1 MWWRRLFHRSESEAE
16 LEKELRF
23 HLDQHA
29 GDLIARG
36 HSPAEARRRAR
47 LALGGP
53 EQVKEGCRDARGTR
67 WLEELLQD
75 LRYGARAMSKNP
87 AFTIAALLTLALGIG
102 ANTAIFSVVNAVLL
116 RPLPYPE
123 PARLVTPVGEKNDPG
138 ARTVVSY
145 PDFLDWRDQTQAL
158 ERVAAYTQ
166 SSMLLRRGEAEPE
179 LISGANVTA
188 DLFPLLR
195 VRTAL
200 GRAFTREED
209 KPGAAP
215 VILISHDVWRNRFNA
230 DPGVIGQPLN
240 RGAAGSAI
248 VVGVLPEGFVF
259 PAQSIRTDYLRPL
272 APSLG
277 EWAER
282 RGAFSLRVLA
292 RLKQGATAGQAEAEM
307 RVIGD
312 RLERQY
318 PDAGSR
324 LGTRFVSLHES
335 VVGGVRAPLLVL
347 LGAVGLLLLVACANV
362 GNLLLARAASRH
374 REIAVRT
381 ALGASRL
388 RVVRQLLTESVLLS
402 LAGAGLGVPLAVWG
416 VRLIVGG
423 AGVALPR
430 LTDVSPDGRVTAF
443 TIAVTGLTGVAF
455 GLAPALQ
462 ASRVEL
468 HEALKEG
475 ERGASAGAARARLR
489 AALVVSEVALSLVLL
504 AGAGLLLKSFV
515 RLRGVDPGF
524 DARRVLTTAL
534 SLSKTKYPGTEQRRA
549 HFAEIVERVRAVP
562 GVESAAAIYPLPFG
576 GAESSNSFLVL
587 GREAPPPGDRPS
599 ANYRAVS
606 HDYFR
611 VMRMSLARGR
621 AFTEHDGEG
630 APPVVIVNETFAR
643 RFLPG
648 RDPLGERVVIERAGG
663 GRDVQEP
670 REIVGVVGD
679 VRHAG
684 LDEEAGPE
692 FYVPYS
698 QAPES
703 YMSVVVR
710 TAVDNPAGIGVGVRD
725 AIRAADAGQYVPAV
739 RPMTELVAE
748 SVAHRRF
755 GALLTGLFAAL
766 ALSLASVGIY
776 GVTSYTVTQRRHEI
790 GIRMALGAQP
800 RDVLRLVVGQGSR
813 QLLAGLGI
821 GLALSLAATRVLAG
835 MLYHVTPTDP
845 VTFALV
851 TLALSSVALL
861 ACYLPARRATKVDPL
876 IALRY
881 E

>member
-1 MWWRRLFHRSESEAE
+1 MDE
-16 LEKELRF
+16 ELRF
-23 HLDQHA
+23 HLEKETQQNV
-29 GDLIARG
+29 ARG
-36 HSPAEARRRAR
+36 MSPGEARRA
-47 LALGGP
+47 ALVDFGGA
-53 EQVKEGCRDARGTR
+53 ERVREECRDARGVR
-67 WLEELLQD
+67 PLEELWQD
-75 LRYGARAMSKNP
+75 LRYGARTLRKNP
-87 AFTIAALLTLALGIG
+87 GFTLAALLTLALGIG

-123 PARLVTPVGEKNDPG
+123 PERLVTPAGEKKDSG
-138 ARTVVSY
+138 ARTIVSY

-158 ERVAAYTQ
+158 EHVAAYTR
-166 SSMLLRRGEAEPE
+166 SSMLLRRGDAEPE
-179 LISGANVTA
+179 LISGANVTS

-195 VRTAL
+195 VRPAL
-200 GRAFTREED
+200 GRAFTRDEE
-209 KPGAAP
+209 KPGVAP

-240 RGAAGSAI
+240 RGTVGSAI
-248 VVGVLPEGFVF
+248 IVGVLPEGFVF
-259 PAQSIRTDYLRPL
+259 PAQTIRTDYLHPL

-292 RLKQGATAGQAEAEM
+292 RLKPGAPAGQAEAEM

-318 PDAGSR
+318 PDEGFR

-335 VVGGVRAPLLVL
+335 VVGDVRTPLLVL
-347 LGAVGLLLLVACANV
+347 LGAVALLLLVACANV
-362 GNLLLARAASRH
+362 GNLLLARAATRH

-381 ALGASRL
+381 ALGASRW
-388 RVVRQLLTESVLLS
+388 RVTRQLLTESVLLA

-416 VRLIVGG
+416 VDLIVGS
-423 AGVALPR
+423 AGVDLPR
-430 LTDVSPDGRVTAF
+430 LTDVSLDWRVMAF
-443 TIAVTGLTGVAF
+443 TLAVTGFTGIAF
-455 GLAPALQ
+455 GLTPALQ
-462 ASRVEL
+462 ASRVDL

-475 ERGASAGAARARLR
+475 ERGATAGIARNRLR
-489 AALVVSEVALSLVLL
+489 GALVVSEVALSLVLL

-524 DARRVLTTAL
+524 DARRVLTTTL
-534 SLSKTKYPGTEQRRA
+534 SLSLAKYPGTEQQRA
-549 HFAEIVERVRAVP
+549 HFAELVERVRAVP

-576 GAESSNSFLVL
+576 GAESSNSFLIP
-587 GREAPPPGDRPS
+587 GRVAPRSGDSPS
-599 ANYRAVS
+599 ANYRAIS
-606 HDYFR
+606 QDYFR
-611 VMRMSLARGR
+611 VMRMSIARGR
-621 AFTEHDGEG
+621 AFTEHDREG

-643 RFLPG
+643 RFLSG
-648 RDPLGERVVIERAGG
+648 RDPLGEHVVIERAGG
-663 GRDVQEP
+663 GRDVQDP

-679 VRHAG
+679 VRHTG

-710 TAVDNPAGIGVGVRD
+710 TAVDNPAGIGPGVRE

-748 SVAHRRF
+748 SVANRRF
-755 GALLTGLFAAL
+755 SALLTGLFAAL

-776 GVTSYTVTQRRHEI
+776 GVTAYTVTQRQHEI

-821 GLALSLAATRVLAG
+821 GLALSLTVTRVLAG
-835 MLYHVTPTDP
+835 MLYNVRPNDP

-851 TLALSSVALL
+851 TLALSAAALL